1 MPKTKQTT
9 GSKALKKQI
18 KKHRQKIRK
27 ELKTI
32 INAVITRQRNSVGR
46 TIQMKSFSNPG
57 KTYIVSNKLCTC
69 PDFKYR
75 RRARGESCKHMRY
88 LQTSKE

>member
-46 TIQMKSFSNPG
+46 TI
-57 KTYIVSNKLCTC
+57 
-69 PDFKYR
+69 R
-75 RRARGESCKHMRY
+75 
-88 LQTSKE
+88 